1 MKKDIS
7 FYTKASQ
14 NLITIHHLRG
24 VIERLQKKGPEVLF
38 FRGIS
43 LLGDVYPSLGDR
55 EILDVDVL
63 VRERDLELL
72 KKVLDTLGLKETEP
86 GVFCK
91 PGLLLDVHTSFLTPI
106 RSTLGKSCLT
116 ISMEEVFQR
125 SILKLL
131 DDIEIK
137 IPCPEHLYISTAFHL
152 QSHSFFWEK
161 GWKDLIKIKQYYDLS
176 DEKTLFEARRMG
188 AERTLYYLSYLRPNL
203 FPSWRSSLSGGEQW
217 VLNRV
222 KRGTF
227 NQNFGDLLFL
237 LQSKHKI
244 QSLKEIFF
252 PQGFSLSIICNRMLK
267 CLKLLKDTL
276 SQPYG
281 SAHKPEL

>member
-14 NLITIHHLRG
+14 NIITIHHLRG

-72 KKVLDTLGLKETEP
+72 KKVLEKIGLKETEP

-125 SILKLL
+125 SILKQL

-161 GWKDLIKIKQYYDLS
+161 GWKDLINIKQYYDLT
-176 DEKTLFEARRMG
+176 DEKTLFEARKMG
-188 AERTLYYLSYLRPNL
+188 AERTLYYLSYLRPDR
-203 FPSWRSSLSGGEQW
+203 FPSWRGNLSGGEQW
-217 VLNRV
+217 ILNRI

-237 LQSKHKI
+237 FQSKRKI

-252 PQGFSLSIICNRMLK
+252 PQGFSLSILYNRMVK
-267 CLKLLKDTL
+267 CLKLLKDTF

-281 SAHKPEL
+281 SAHKVEL